1 MTEGARPTSDAEFF
15 EALSRF
21 GAALQAV
28 FSEFERIGRRLH
40 PPAID
45 ALRAELRPVAER
57 LDEALA
63 AFRAC
68 SPATGLESMVEHV
81 IRVGEHA
88 VKAGASFLET
98 APGTAPGTVPGGMP
112 GPNAIMGVMAAMH
125 QHGRAVAEAYPL
137 RRVLPVIDR
146 YFLEPGFRDGD
157 VELDPPVGSEGD
169 AETKPRVGVLSANN
183 APGSRGG
190 FSLYVPESYDP
201 SEARPLVVALH
212 GAYGHG
218 ADFLWSWQ
226 REARSRRLILMAPT
240 SVGSTWS
247 FNGPDVDA
255 SSLASMLEY
264 VRENWRVDPERILLT
279 GLSDGATYTLLHG
292 LREQSPYTVLAP
304 MSGVLHPANLV
315 NGNVGRAK
323 GRRIYLVHGALD
335 WMFPVE
341 VARLA
346 VELLESAGA
355 DLHYQEVEDLSHT
368 YAREENACVLDWS
381 WGDPAEA

>member
-1 MTEGARPTSDAEFF
+1 MSDAEFSQ
-15 EALSRF
+15 ALSHF
-21 GAALQAV
+21 GSALHATL
-28 FSEFERIGRRLH
+28 SEFERIGRRLH

-45 ALRAELRPVAER
+45 GLSAALRPAAES

-68 SPATGLESMVEHV
+68 SPATGLEGMAQHV
-81 IRVGEHA
+81 IRVGEQA
-88 VKAGASFLET
+88 ASACASFLDA
-98 APGTAPGTVPGGMP
+98 APGPQAFV
-112 GPNAIMGVMAAMH
+112 GVIAAMQEH
-125 QHGRAVAEAYPL
+125 SRAVAEAYPL

-146 YFLEPGFRDGD
+146 YFLEPGFGEGD
-157 VELDPPVGSEGD
+157 AELDPPRGSEG
-169 AETKPRVGVLSANN
+169 AVESSPRVGVLSANN
-183 APGSRGG
+183 APDSRGG

-218 ADFLWSWQ
+218 ADFLWTWQ

-240 SVGSTWS
+240 SRGSTWS

-255 SSLASMLEY
+255 ASLASMLKY

-292 LREQSPYTVLAP
+292 LREESPYTVLAP

-315 NGNVGRAK
+315 NGNIERAE

-335 WMFPVE
+335 WMFPVQ
-341 VARLA
+341 VARVA
-346 VELLESAGA
+346 VGLLGDAGA
-355 DLHYQEVEDLSHT
+355 DLRYQEVEDLSHT
-368 YAREENACVLDWS
+368 HAREENARVLDWS
-381 WGDPAEA
+381 WGDLEYACAPRHRAGGVLDRA